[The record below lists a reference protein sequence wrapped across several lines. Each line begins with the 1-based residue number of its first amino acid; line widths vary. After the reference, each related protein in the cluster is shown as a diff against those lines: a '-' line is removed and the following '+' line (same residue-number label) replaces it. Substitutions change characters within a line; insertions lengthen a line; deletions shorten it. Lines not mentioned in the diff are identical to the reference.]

1 MFYWYGGGTVAEP
14 SLYEP
19 PKPRTTAGGVAGIR
33 EARHLNSTLH
43 HMFGYAYVVSGD
55 AEFLRMGDE
64 VFDASYG
71 EGVDGIHGQADS
83 GKAKDYDQNFRASG
97 RYLVW
102 RLLDAQTR
110 ARAQAGAQPSGLG
123 TEAGGRGASG
133 AAGLISQALLRAGEL
148 SSSVSD
154 REQVAEFV
162 RMIEEAQRA
171 FLAEQGQ
178 FAAPEGV
185 LEELNAALGHA
196 RTALA
201 VASNESSPYENTKSR
216 LGWAAA
222 RLKRARERLKPK

>member
-1 MFYWYGGGTVAEP
+1 
-14 SLYEP
+14 
-19 PKPRTTAGGVAGIR
+19 
-33 EARHLNSTLH
+33 
-43 HMFGYAYVVSGD
+43 MFGYAYVVSGD

-64 VFDASYG
+64 IFDASYG

-110 ARAQAGAQPSGLG
+110 ARALSGAQSTGRVPEASG
-123 TEAGGRGASG
+123 GASDATG
-133 AAGLISQALLRAGEL
+133 ATGLISQALLRAGEL
-148 SSSVSD
+148 SASISD
-154 REQVAEFV
+154 KEQVAEFV
-162 RMIEEAQRA
+162 RMVEEAQHA
-171 FLAEQGQ
+171 FQAEQGQ
-178 FAAPEGV
+178 FVAPEGV

-201 VASNESSPYENTKSR
+201 VASNESSPFENTKSR